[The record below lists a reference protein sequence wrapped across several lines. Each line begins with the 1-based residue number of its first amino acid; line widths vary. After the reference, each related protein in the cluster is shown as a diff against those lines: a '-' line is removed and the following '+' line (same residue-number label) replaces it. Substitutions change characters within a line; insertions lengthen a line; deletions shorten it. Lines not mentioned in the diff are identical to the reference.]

1 MVATVATVPARA
13 QSGSVTPTGDMTIA
27 RSQHTATLLPNG
39 NVLIAGGVQSSSN
52 GTRVLGSTERYDPTS
67 GRFIPAASMTT
78 TRRGHTATLLPD
90 GRVLI
95 VGGYGGDTSGWGTP
109 LASAEL
115 YDPSSDRF
123 TKTGDLI
130 TATGFHTALLLPSG
144 QVLIVGGSGVGTY
157 PNNIAPAELYDPAV
171 GMFTAAGPYVGRGEC
186 DFCAPSVLL
195 ADGTVLFPGQYPAQV
210 YGSAYE
216 CVHTDRDDDRRSVGG
231 HAAREWQRV
240 VGRGRIGLRPNGHGG
255 TV

>member
-1 MVATVATVPARA
+1 
-13 QSGSVTPTGDMTIA
+13 
-27 RSQHTATLLPNG
+27 
-39 NVLIAGGVQSSSN
+39 
-52 GTRVLGSTERYDPTS
+52 
-67 GRFIPAASMTT
+67 MTT

-95 VGGYGGDTSGWGTP
+95 VGGYGGGTSGWGTY

-130 TATGFHTALLLPSG
+130 AATGFHTALLLPSG
-144 QVLIVGGSGVGTY
+144 QVLIVGGSGVGTF

-186 DFCAPSVLL
+186 DFCAPSILL
-195 ADGTVLFPGQYPAQV
+195 GDGTVLFPGRYPAQV
-210 YGSAYE
+210 YDPRTNAFTLTGMMIDDQSAATLLLNGKVLLTGGESDFGGRTATAELYDPATGAFSATGSMTARRVWHALTLLPMGLVLTTGGE
-216 CVHTDRDDDRRSVGG
+216 TDSCGGMMCSFAGTIRSAELYDASAGAF
-231 HAAREWQRV
+231 HAT
-240 VGRGRIGLRPNGHGG
+240 GD
-255 TV
+255 